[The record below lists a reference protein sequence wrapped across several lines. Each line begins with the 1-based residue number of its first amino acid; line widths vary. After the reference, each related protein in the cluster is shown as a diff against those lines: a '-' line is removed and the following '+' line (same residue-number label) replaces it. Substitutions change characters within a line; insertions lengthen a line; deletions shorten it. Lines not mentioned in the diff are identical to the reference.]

1 MKWWNSSRCK
11 PKVGFIYTIDS
22 DFAILS
28 GLWEEHFY
36 TWPRWIQANIKQS
49 KIPKSFGRTQ
59 TVFQSSKLSTYN
71 QESSRGLTKNEVS
84 SYFHCLFVMCSC
96 IWSMQERRPYS
107 KNGHCFMINISSNW
121 MSSRIMAHLQFFFL
135 LGIIFQVFGLQ
146 IPRSRWFKPWSFLS
160 PKGWRSLNQPFE
172 RGHLFSPSQKGHQQT
187 CQE

>member
-1 MKWWNSSRCK
+1 MVKYQKIWWHMMKWWNSSRCK

-121 MSSRIMAHLQFFFL
+121 MSSRIMAHLQLFFPSRNHL
-135 LGIIFQVFGLQ
+135 PSLWPSNPKIQVIQAVKFF
-146 IPRSRWFKPWSFLS
+146 IPQRL
-160 PKGWRSLNQPFE
+160 E
-172 RGHLFSPSQKGHQQT
+172 VT
-187 CQE
+187 